1 MSTKDNQDP
10 KQIIKIILL
19 GGTSVGKT
27 SIINRFNQNTWSIN
41 SMTTFAPNFIEKT
54 LKINNKNVVINVW
67 DTAGQ
72 EKFNSVSKLFI
83 KNAKIV
89 ILVYD
94 ISSKESFDILN
105 YWYDFLKKELEQEV
119 VLGLAGNKIDLIEQ
133 DNFEEEIS
141 DEMAENRAEEWG
153 AEFALLSAKS
163 DKKGIDD
170 FFEKLVKKYLE
181 DNKNFNL
188 ESRQTIKIS
197 NDDNNKKKHKKKCC
211 NKD

>member
-119 VLGLAGNKIDLIEQ
+119 VLGLAGNKIDLIEE

-197 NDDNNKKKHKKKCC
+197 NDDSNKKKHKKKCC

>member
-72 EKFNSVSKLFI
+72 
-83 KNAKIV
+83 
-89 ILVYD
+89 
-94 ISSKESFDILN
+94 
-105 YWYDFLKKELEQEV
+105 
-119 VLGLAGNKIDLIEQ
+119 
-133 DNFEEEIS
+133 
-141 DEMAENRAEEWG
+141 
-153 AEFALLSAKS
+153 
-163 DKKGIDD
+163 
-170 FFEKLVKKYLE
+170 
-181 DNKNFNL
+181 
-188 ESRQTIKIS
+188 
-197 NDDNNKKKHKKKCC
+197 
-211 NKD
+211 

>member
-1 MSTKDNQDP
+1 M
-10 KQIIKIILL
+10 
-19 GGTSVGKT
+19 
-27 SIINRFNQNTWSIN
+27 
-41 SMTTFAPNFIEKT
+41 
-54 LKINNKNVVINVW
+54 
-67 DTAGQ
+67 
-72 EKFNSVSKLFI
+72 FI

-119 VLGLAGNKIDLIEQ
+119 VLGLAGNKIDLIEE

-197 NDDNNKKKHKKKCC
+197 NDDNNKKKHKKKCF